1 MNKYY
6 QFSDEYKQLHNIF
19 FNGAYYTISEI
30 INSKVL
36 EEKTKIKLIK
46 QNLLITYMTKN
57 LNYI

>member
-19 FNGAYYTISEI
+19 FNGEYYTISEI

-36 EEKTKIKLIK
+36 DDKTKIKLIK
-46 QNLLITYMTKN
+46 ENL
-57 LNYI
+57 

>member
-1 MNKYY
+1 MNKYH

-36 EEKTKIKLIK
+36 DDKTKIKLIK
-46 QNLLITYMTKN
+46 ENL
-57 LNYI
+57 